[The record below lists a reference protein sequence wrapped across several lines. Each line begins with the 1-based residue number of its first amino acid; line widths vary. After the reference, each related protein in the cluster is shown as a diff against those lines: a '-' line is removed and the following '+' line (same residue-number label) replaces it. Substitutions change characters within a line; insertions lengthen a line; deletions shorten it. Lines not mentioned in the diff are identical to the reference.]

1 MLNRCWFLT
10 LIPVLATTLLA
21 APAQSPPGLI
31 ATFAG
36 KNSPPDSRVLR
47 LPALYVPANTPP
59 STFAPAGPFTATIS
73 GNLEL
78 RLRDELSF
86 SLAGRGTIKL
96 TINGQKLLELS
107 GDNWRHEPT
116 QTITLNKGKN
126 KILIEY
132 TSPESG
138 DAFFRLYWSSSEFPP
153 EPIPPT
159 VFTHEP
165 TPELEAASNLR
176 EGRFLFAD
184 LRCFK
189 CHSESAVEPAIATAR
204 NAMTAEFSE
213 DLVQKLP
220 MPELAI
226 DAPAFDSIGS
236 PLNEAWIT
244 HWISNP
250 KALRHNATMPRVFGE
265 AKGNDSDIDGRVR
278 DLAAYL
284 ATLTSPEKPA
294 DTTFTAAMAA
304 AGRKP

>member
-10 LIPVLATTLLA
+10 LMPVLATTLLA

-36 KNSPPDSRVLR
+36 KNSPPDLRVLR

-116 QTITLNKGKN
+116 QTLTLNKGKN
-126 KILIEY
+126 PILIEY

-138 DAFFRLYWSSSEFPP
+138 DAFFRLYWSSSDFPP

-159 VFTHEP
+159 IFTHE
-165 TPELEAASNLR
+165 TTAQLSTADELR
-176 EGRFLFAD
+176 EGRFLFAN

-189 CHSESAVEPAIATAR
+189 CHTDPALEPPMQTLTIEWGAAGGRSFGNR
-204 NAMTAEFSE
+204 NSTRVPRLREPKRST
-213 DLVQKLP
+213 LRT
-220 MPELAI
+220 
-226 DAPAFDSIGS
+226 GRR
-236 PLNEAWIT
+236 PLTNLKAK
-244 HWISNP
+244 SNP
-250 KALRHNATMPRVFGE
+250 LPWWR
-265 AKGNDSDIDGRVR
+265 S
-278 DLAAYL
+278 
-284 ATLTSPEKPA
+284 
-294 DTTFTAAMAA
+294 
-304 AGRKP
+304 